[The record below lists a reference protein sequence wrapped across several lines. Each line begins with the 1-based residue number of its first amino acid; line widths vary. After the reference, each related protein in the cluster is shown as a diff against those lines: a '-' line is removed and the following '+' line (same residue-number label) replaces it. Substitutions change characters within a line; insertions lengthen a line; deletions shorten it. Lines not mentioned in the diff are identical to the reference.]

1 MDGFKYQAFLFNKV
15 IQQVRDGDDIWK
27 SKNHQKIIFKLS
39 TEDKCGYLNW

>member
-15 IQQVRDGDDIWK
+15 IQQVRDGDIWK

-39 TEDKCGYLNW
+39 TEDKCGYLN